1 MTETTHHQAMPLI
14 IGAFALGVASVAVAQ
29 SESATTTGNS
39 DSTAV
44 GRVKTSDKQQK
55 AMLEFVKGREAPP
68 STEEPTGGKPT
79 DGGVYEDPDA
89 GGEVSPSLAK
99 PTSVSEPTG
108 ERASSVY
115 EDPDAG
121 GEVSPALAKPTSVSE
136 PTELKRASEVKLQ
149 VGQMVPQGLRNYVP
163 YRRLPQSV
171 QQQVKKGSRF
181 LVLDGNILYEIDP
194 DTDQVTNSYST
205 DYPLLRASLAPE

>member
-1 MTETTHHQAMPLI
+1 MRKATHDQATPFI
-14 IGAFALGVASVAVAQ
+14 IGAAFLGIAPVAGAQ
-29 SESATTTGNS
+29 TGSAPTPVVTQDSANS
-39 DSTAV
+39 KV
-44 GRVKTSDKQQK
+44 RTSDKHHAQ
-55 AMLEFVKGREAPP
+55 ATEFVKGREAPP
-68 STEEPTGGKPT
+68 STGEPIGGKPT

-89 GGEVSPSLAK
+89 GGEVAPSLTK

-108 ERASSVY
+108 QRASSVY

-121 GEVSPALAKPTSVSE
+121 GEVSPTLAKPTSDSA

-181 LVLDGNILYEIDP
+181 LVLEGNILYEVDP
-194 DTDQVTNSYST
+194 DTDEVTDSYST
-205 DYPLLRASLAPE
+205 DYPLLRQSLSPE